1 MGRRVKNKRRGGQ
14 LESGARKPTRNN
26 WRRSE
31 EGGAEKRLLGGGRE
45 RGGVR
50 QGEEVRENWS
60 DGQDV
65 NRRGGG
71 GRRKEKD
78 RGGRGGSRRGGEREK
93 GVLTGRG
100 DRGRGGS
107 VAWCDRLRRLR
118 TQRERRR
125 SVQFWN

>member
-14 LESGARKPTRNN
+14 LDSGARKPTRNN

-31 EGGAEKRLLGGGRE
+31 EGGAEKSVSWGGRE
-45 RGGVR
+45 RRGVR
-50 QGEEVRENWS
+50 QCEEVRENWS

-71 GRRKEKD
+71 GGRKEKD
-78 RGGRGGSRRGGEREK
+78 RGGRGRGGEREK
-93 GVLTGRG
+93 GVLRGRG
-100 DRGRGGS
+100 DGGRGGRRS

-118 TQRERRR
+118 TRRERRR